1 MIKHWF
7 FNPVPCLED
16 ESKVKESSNK
26 STGSNPE
33 EANSQIKSTKG
44 DFKNEIKKVDKK
56 EDKEISNSKT
66 SSSEHKTNSKK
77 DDKDSEKKSRK
88 NSEKSNEKSDD
99 FKKKSKKNSGEKSE
113 ESKKKPS
120 TEVDFLPSNDLA
132 NDKTYKRVLRQTH
145 VDKYKL
151 KVVREEKKVVREE
164 LLNEKIKAEIDEIR
178 SRIPSKSP

>member
-1 MIKHWF
+1 MRDR
-7 FNPVPCLED
+7 ED
-16 ESKVKESSNK
+16 SRNLPFYVRSEILKNRKEMLWEMRILVRNW
-26 STGSNPE
+26 
-33 EANSQIKSTKG
+33 
-44 DFKNEIKKVDKK
+44 
-56 EDKEISNSKT
+56 
-66 SSSEHKTNSKK
+66 
-77 DDKDSEKKSRK
+77 
-88 NSEKSNEKSDD
+88 
-99 FKKKSKKNSGEKSE
+99 

-120 TEVDFLPSNDLA
+120 NEVDFLPSNDLA

>member
-1 MIKHWF
+1 M
-7 FNPVPCLED
+7 
-16 ESKVKESSNK
+16 KESSNK

-33 EANSQIKSTKG
+33 EEKNPIKSTKG
-44 DFKNEIKKVDKK
+44 DKTKDSMNEITKVDKIDNK
-56 EDKEISNSKT
+56 EKSDSKT
-66 SSSEHKTNSKK
+66 FSSERKTDSKK
-77 DDKDSEKKSRK
+77 HDKDSSKKSKK
-88 NSEKSNEKSDD
+88 NSEKSSAKSDD
-99 FKKKSKKNSGEKSE
+99 FNKKSKKNSGEKSE

-120 TEVDFLPSNDLA
+120 TEVDFLPNNDLA

>member
-7 FNPVPCLED
+7 FDPVPCLED
-16 ESKVKESSNK
+16 EAKVKESSNK
-26 STGSNPE
+26 STGSSPE
-33 EANSQIKSTKG
+33 EAKNEIKSTKG
-44 DFKNEIKKVDKK
+44 GKTKDSKNEITEVDKK
-56 EDKEISNSKT
+56 DHKEKSNTKT
-66 SSSEHKTNSKK
+66 SIKL
-77 DDKDSEKKSRK
+77 DKDSEKKPKK
-88 NSEKSNEKSDD
+88 NVEKSSAKSDES
-99 FKKKSKKNSGEKSE
+99 KKKSKKISEEKSKE
-113 ESKKKPS
+113 KSS
-120 TEVDFLPSNDLA
+120 TAVDFAPSNDLA